1 MNCRRIVFSMA
12 FASLSLVGLAQTCSQ
27 FRLDEVKLLPSRFQ
41 ENMKRDSAWIA
52 SIDVNR
58 LLHSFRNTAG
68 VFTSKEGGYMTVK
81 KPGGWESL
89 DCDLRGHITGH
100 LLSAMANL
108 QMKAKADSLVQ
119 GLAEVQRQY
128 GTGYLSAFGEI
139 GRAHV

>member
-1 MNCRRIVFSMA
+1 MNYRRVVFSIA
-12 FASLSLVGLAQTCSQ
+12 LASFALVGQAQTCRQ

-81 KPGGWESL
+81 KLGGWESL
-89 DCDLRGHITGH
+89 DCDLHHCRY
-100 LLSAMANL
+100 A
-108 QMKAKADSLVQ
+108 V
-119 GLAEVQRQY
+119 
-128 GTGYLSAFGEI
+128 YLKKK
-139 GRAHV
+139 